1 VNEGSELDLEV
12 IRRALADPHGEDF
25 VAFFERYGPT
35 VQWAVGTRVFA
46 WPALTPSFADILQEV
61 WARIL
66 RDGKRRP
73 LLGYDEGRGT
83 RFSRYLARLARQKA
97 WKVGKPLLR
106 HPPTEELDAEPEDDS
121 DFTDVLMHLDESQR
135 IIAMLRAEL
144 DGDEAYFFEQHF
156 VKGRLIQDV
165 GAERGKHANASHQF
179 KGRLAKKLVR
189 LARKLLGLEPPDDD
203 PTGEQS

>member
-1 VNEGSELDLEV
+1 MSEGSELDLEV
-12 IRRALADPHGEDF
+12 LRRALADPHGEDF

-35 VQWAVGTRVFA
+35 VQWAVGVRAFG
-46 WPALTPSFADILQEV
+46 WPALTSSFADILQEV
-61 WARIL
+61 WVRIL
-66 RDGKRRP
+66 RDAERAP

-83 RFSRYLARLARQKA
+83 RFSRYLARHARRLA
-97 WKVGKPLLR
+97 WKVCKPLLR
-106 HPPTEELDAEPEDDS
+106 HPPTEALDGEPEDES
-121 DFTDVLMHLDESQR
+121 DFTQALIHLDESER
-135 IIAMLRAEL
+135 VTAMLRAEL

-156 VKGRLIQDV
+156 IAGRPIQDV
-165 GAERGKHANASHQF
+165 GAERGKPANASHQF